1 MRAAHEGMGVTEEA
15 FGRVA
20 TYLAAEALRE
30 NGVAEANVET
40 ILDEVGALEP
50 DVVGQ

>member
-1 MRAAHEGMGVTEEA
+1 MRAAHEGMGITEEA

-20 TYLAAEALRE
+20 TYLAEALRE
-30 NGVAEANVET
+30 NGVDEEDVEA
-40 ILDEVGALEP
+40 ILDEVGGLEP

>member
-1 MRAAHEGMGVTEEA
+1 MGVTEEA

-20 TYLAAEALRE
+20 TYLAEALRE